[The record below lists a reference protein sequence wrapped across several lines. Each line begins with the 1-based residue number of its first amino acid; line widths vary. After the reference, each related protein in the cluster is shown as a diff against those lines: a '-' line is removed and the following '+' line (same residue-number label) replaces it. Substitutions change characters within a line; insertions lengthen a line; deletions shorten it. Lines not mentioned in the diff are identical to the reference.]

1 MTFFVRTQLSLAKT
15 CRSLMGYTLCA
26 TIKLQESAMYR
37 SVLLCL
43 AIAGSQLICCLFAGC
58 ANEPVVPAATVV
70 PTQQDQTNEG
80 AADGIGSKVTD
91 LFEQAKSKTP
101 SLDDMK
107 KMLSDAGDATGQTTD
122 DTMNWVNEMYKSL
135 SDRGLT
141 SAKSAGDWVAEDWNS
156 MNAWEY
162 KVVRVGSEQTPNALA
177 EKLNESG
184 KNRWDCFHVSEA
196 ANGTTFYM
204 KRQKKSYLK
213 NVPLKDMMKLIPLLD
228 NDNGQ

>member
-1 MTFFVRTQLSLAKT
+1 MN
-15 CRSLMGYTLCA
+15 
-26 TIKLQESAMYR
+26 R

-43 AIAGSQLICCLFAGC
+43 ATACGIFTGC
-58 ANEPVVPAATVV
+58 ANEPVAPIANVAAT
-70 PTQQDQTNEG
+70 QQEQSKEG
-80 AADGIGSKVTD
+80 VADGIGSKVTD
-91 LFEQAKSKTP
+91 LLEQAKSKTP

-162 KVVRVGSEQTPNALA
+162 KVVRMGDEQTPEILA

-184 KNRWDCFHVSEA
+184 KNRWDCFHVSETTS
-196 ANGTTFYM
+196 GTTFYM
-204 KRQKKSYLK
+204 KRQKKSFLK